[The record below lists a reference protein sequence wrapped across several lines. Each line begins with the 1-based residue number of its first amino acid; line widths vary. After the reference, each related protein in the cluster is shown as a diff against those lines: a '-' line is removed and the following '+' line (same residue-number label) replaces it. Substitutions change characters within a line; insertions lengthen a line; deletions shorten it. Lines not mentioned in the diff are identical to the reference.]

1 MSKTLKQK
9 ESIIKKIYVD
19 FNSLGISEKLD
30 ILVYSNT
37 LSPFLSYLEIGL
49 FGFLVSGYRKLLLS
63 IYKVPRDIVSNE

>member
-1 MSKTLKQK
+1 M
-9 ESIIKKIYVD
+9 D

>member
-9 ESIIKKIYVD
+9 ESIIKKNYVD